1 MKTNRG
7 LYSLILSSTAL
18 VLFLILVSPTASAN
32 SPTVTETQITSS
44 GSASCPVIW
53 EDRILWEDGRNGG
66 SDIYMYNLST
76 DTETRITTNGKA
88 FDPRTCGNKIVWRD
102 QRNLGLDGLLYGDIY
117 MFDLSTYNETQITNG
132 GLVWRSPAIYDDRIV
147 YSKAEDMYMY
157 DLDIYVYNLSTS
169 TETRITTCGNAY
181 YPAIYENKIVWAD
194 QRSGGSDIYMGTISC
209 PTVVSY
215 PPVAAFYA
223 CPISGKAPLKVKFKD
238 KSTGSPSSWYW
249 NFGDKCTSTAQNP
262 THKYNKAGK
271 YTVSLTVENA
281 DGSDTKK
288 ICNYIKVR

>member
-157 DLDIYVYNLSTS
+157 DLDIYVYNPP
-169 TETRITTCGNAY
+169 
-181 YPAIYENKIVWAD
+181 YPRK
-194 QRSGGSDIYMGTISC
+194 
-209 PTVVSY
+209 
-215 PPVAAFYA
+215 
-223 CPISGKAPLKVKFKD
+223 L
-238 KSTGSPSSWYW
+238 GSPPAERHRAFQSM
-249 NFGDKCTSTAQNP
+249 
-262 THKYNKAGK
+262 
-271 YTVSLTVENA
+271 VIE
-281 DGSDTKK
+281 
-288 ICNYIKVR
+288 